1 MNNNKLS
8 NYDLQLWKQITKT
21 TIKIPNKSINKTNYI
36 KEDIKKYNL
45 NNKKQNTVKQN
56 LFIDQKKYNKP
67 IDLTQK
73 EITKFGLNKSTE
85 RKLKNGNFEID
96 AKIDLHGLRVIEAEK
111 LLYSF
116 LLNQYSKNNRNI
128 LVVSGK
134 GLMGKGVIRSNIR
147 NWFKGEVLSKII
159 YVFNSA
165 APKDGGEGA
174 FYVKLR
180 KNKN

>member
-36 KEDIKKYNL
+36 KEDI
-45 NNKKQNTVKQN
+45 
-56 LFIDQKKYNKP
+56 KKYNKP